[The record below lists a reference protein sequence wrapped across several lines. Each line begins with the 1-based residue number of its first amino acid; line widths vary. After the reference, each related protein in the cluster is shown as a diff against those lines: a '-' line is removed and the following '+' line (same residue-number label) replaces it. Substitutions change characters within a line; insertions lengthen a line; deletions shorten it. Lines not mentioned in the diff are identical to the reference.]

1 MGQLFFRDT
10 LLLDASAVDTLNF
23 ALDGVNAEEEVE
35 QVEKATEEFI
45 NILKDKG
52 LKPDEFLTEE

>member
-45 NILKDKG
+45 AHRLD
-52 LKPDEFLTEE
+52 